1 MTINIQKCANVT
13 VSGHHNHKNCK
24 AVYCITTG
32 EMYPSILD
40 AASANEMSYGAMC
53 QAIAKGSKC
62 RNGKKFCLIVD
73 VVEHLEEI
81 SDANKLRS
89 AKVAAYDADMKRRLL
104 ISNAEKDVQKHEAKV
119 AELRRKLEEAETE
132 LKFAKYDLDEL
143 KGNN

>member
-40 AASANEMSYGAMC
+40 AASANNMSYGAMC
-53 QAIAKGSKC
+53 QAITKGSKC

-89 AKVAAYDADMKRRLL
+89 AKVAAYDADMRKRIK
-104 ISNAEKDVQKHEAKV
+104 ISDAREKVEKRKASADALRQKLAEADALV
-119 AELRRKLEEAETE
+119 AEAERE
-132 LKFAKYDLDEL
+132 LNEL
-143 KGNN
+143 TNH